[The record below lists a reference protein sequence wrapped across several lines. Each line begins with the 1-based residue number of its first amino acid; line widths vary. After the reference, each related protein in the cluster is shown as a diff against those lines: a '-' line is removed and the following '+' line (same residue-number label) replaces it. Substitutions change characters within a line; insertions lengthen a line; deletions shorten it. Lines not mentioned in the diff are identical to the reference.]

1 MESQDNGFSKPSL
14 SLGQQNPVGGWQP
27 AAQSPIPSGDVAQS
41 APNSHSLPGSN
52 GLSPQSGLTYPVPL
66 QANDSDLVEGEWVD
80 AAKRIMDTYKSDP
93 YNKNRALTFLRADYI
108 KKRYNKDIK
117 IPEN

>member
-1 MESQDNGFSKPSL
+1 MVSQDNGFSKPSL
-14 SLGQQNPVGGWQP
+14 SLGQQNPVDGWQP
-27 AAQSPIPSGDVAQS
+27 AAQAPIPSGEVNQS
-41 APNSHSLPGSN
+41 VSNSQSLNTSN
-52 GLSPQSGLTYPVPL
+52 SLSSQSGLTYPVPL
-66 QANDSDLVEGEWVD
+66 QANDSDLVEREWVD
-80 AAKRIMDTYKSDP
+80 AAKRIMDTYRSDP